1 MRFPDYFEKADD
13 PVVTFEVF
21 PPKTRR
27 GMRNLR
33 TRILPELVA
42 HEPRCI
48 TVTYGAMGST
58 QDKTLE
64 IATLIRNEFGVDSA
78 HHLTCVGASRGEIE
92 QTLSRIGSAGF
103 RNIVALRGDQP
114 QGSENF
120 VAPRMDSSTP
130 TSWSPT
136 FRIPSRQ
143 MPRLAWPSP
152 DTPRSTWRRKA
163 SRPTSST

>member
-92 QTLSRIGSAGF
+92 QTLSRIGSAGV
-103 RNIVALRGDQP
+103 RNIVALRGDPP

-120 VAPRMDSSTP
+120 VAPPGWIRARQPAGRPHSEYRADRCP
-130 TSWSPT
+130 VW
-136 FRIPSRQ
+136 RGRRQIPREA
-143 MPRLAWPSP
+143 PGG
-152 DTPRSTWRRKA
+152 WRR
-163 SRPTSST
+163 